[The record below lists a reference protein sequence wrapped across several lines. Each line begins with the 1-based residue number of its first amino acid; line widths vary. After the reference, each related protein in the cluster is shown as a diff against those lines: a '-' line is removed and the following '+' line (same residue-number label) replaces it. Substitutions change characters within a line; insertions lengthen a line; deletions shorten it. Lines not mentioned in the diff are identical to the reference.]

1 VDLSVSSLLAS
12 HTVAN
17 MTAMVIQRQAE
28 MTKPDGLAED
38 LAELPKL
45 SEEEVQRLV
54 GQVIAKCKV

>member
-1 VDLSVSSLLAS
+1 MA
-12 HTVAN
+12 
-17 MTAMVIQRQAE
+17 AMVIQHQAE